1 MQRFRKRVRL
11 LAEKLGGTLDDGDG
25 DSLTVRFDARSAHF
39 VAMPYDRSAH
49 VIARSYDVMDCS
61 IDLGEG
67 SQRFS
72 LEKSYVFDIVDRLA
86 SPHLASS
93 LHSYPKPELLE
104 LDDDIHGDRGAPNLQ
119 SLRDRIAANPSLVH
133 ADLGGDCVMVEYY
146 RGVLILRDELMTF
159 GTTVVDF

>member
-1 MQRFRKRVRL
+1 
-11 LAEKLGGTLDDGDG
+11 
-25 DSLTVRFDARSAHF
+25 
-39 VAMPYDRSAH
+39 MPYDRSAY
-49 VIARSYDVMDCS
+49 VITRSYDVMDCS

-72 LEKSYVFDIVDRLA
+72 LAKSYVFDIVDRLA

-93 LHSYPKPELLE
+93 LHNYTKPQILE
-104 LDDDIHGDRGAPNLQ
+104 LDDYIHGDRGAPILQ

-133 ADLGGDCVMVEYY
+133 ADLGGDCVLVEYY
-146 RGVLILRDELMTF
+146 HGVLILRDDLMTL